1 MEIFGVIIP
10 LWAIFLIA
18 IIAVIV
24 VWKLIKFAIKIMIV
38 IVIVFVIIM
47 GLDYFQVFDWFRSVL
62 TVIAPFIFI

>member
-1 MEIFGVIIP
+1 MEVFGVVIP

-24 VWKLIKFAIKIMIV
+24 VWKLIKFAIKALIV

-47 GLDYFQVFDWFRSVL
+47 GLDALQVFDWLRNL
-62 TVIAPFIFI
+62 ITVIVPFMFI